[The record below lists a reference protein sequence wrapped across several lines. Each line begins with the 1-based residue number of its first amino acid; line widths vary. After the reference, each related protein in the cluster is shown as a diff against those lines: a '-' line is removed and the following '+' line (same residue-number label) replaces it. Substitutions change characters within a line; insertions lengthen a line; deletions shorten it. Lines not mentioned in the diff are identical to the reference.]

1 MSERITEA
9 IAALRS
15 ASEISS
21 AQDALKALS
30 GLVEGLTLEDAQVGE
45 LQGELAEVDA
55 NVEELQ
61 LALNLAKADLDKFKE
76 SHRFFSRAFG
86 SERRE
91 WRKLRKAI
99 KERAAA
105 LARGQ
110 ALEISLTLLLDQ
122 AAGAEGRP
130 TGLRAAEW
138 RTRIETATGEG
149 AEALG
154 AVLVALRD
162 ESKNDEKLIGG
173 LQEALAT
180 HTRAMKRAKLR
191 KLVRMMRKGLGGV
204 ADDIQLQEALFND
217 ALTTLR
223 TLVEAEQEAL
233 GGYAPPSLA
242 EDGPI
247 FFLKGRYAND
257 QNAEEPPLNPYDRGF
272 PDDRSFDS
280 GELDRHDQNHDQD
293 QPPEPQDAR
302 EHRGPITVE
311 PSDAVVEEDQ

>member
-223 TLVEAEQEAL
+223 TLVEAEATAGEVR
-233 GGYAPPSLA
+233 
-242 EDGPI
+242 
-247 FFLKGRYAND
+247 F
-257 QNAEEPPLNPYDRGF
+257 AEETMAAAQR
-272 PDDRSFDS
+272 
-280 GELDRHDQNHDQD
+280 Q
-293 QPPEPQDAR
+293 
-302 EHRGPITVE
+302 
-311 PSDAVVEEDQ
+311 